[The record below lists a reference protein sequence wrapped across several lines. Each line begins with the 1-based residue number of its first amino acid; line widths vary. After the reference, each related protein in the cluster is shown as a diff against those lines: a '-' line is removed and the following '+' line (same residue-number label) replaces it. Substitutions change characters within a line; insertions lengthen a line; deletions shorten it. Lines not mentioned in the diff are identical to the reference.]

1 MKLGHVHLKV
11 RNLDRALGFYRDLLG
26 LRVTER
32 LDDSMVFLSFGSAHH
47 DIALQALGA
56 NAPTPPEHATGL
68 YHTAFEV
75 DSEDDLRTLA
85 QRLTDAGHRLSG
97 VDHGISHALY
107 LSDPDGNG
115 VEIYRD
121 TRAENGRPLWH
132 GASSRLKP

>member
-11 RNLDRALGFYRDLLG
+11 RDLDRALAFYRDLLG

-32 LDDSMVFLSFGSAHH
+32 LGGDMVFLTFGAAHH
-47 DIALQALGA
+47 DIALQAVGA
-56 NAPTPPEHATGL
+56 GAPSPAPYGVGL

-75 DSEDDLRTLA
+75 DTEDELRA
-85 QRLTDAGHRLSG
+85 FAKKLTGAGIVVAG

-121 TRAENGRPLWH
+121 TRAEQNSPEWNGH
-132 GASSRLKP
+132 STRLKL

>member
-11 RNLDRALGFYRDLLG
+11 RDLDRALAFYRDLLG

-32 LDDSMVFLSFGSAHH
+32 LDDAMVFLSFGDAHH
-47 DIALQALGA
+47 DVALQALGA
-56 NAPTPPEHATGL
+56 HAPSPPERATGL

-75 DSEDDLRTLA
+75 ETEAALRATA
-85 QRLTDAGHRLSG
+85 ARLKSADIAFTG

-121 TRAENGRPLWH
+121 TRAENRRPLWD
-132 GASSRLKP
+132 GESRRLKL